1 MVIHAPVL
9 VLNQN
14 YQPLNVC
21 NVRRALVLLDREK
34 AELMENG
41 RGYVHSVSRPFP
53 VPSVIRLYHMVKR
66 PLVRRRLS
74 RRAVF
79 IRDRYTCQYCGL
91 QSRSLT
97 LDHILPRSK
106 GGRHQ
111 WDNVVSACKRCNHR
125 KAGQTPQEASMRL
138 MKQPATPRPNPFYL
152 FENRTVLEEW
162 RPFIPWVDP

>member
-1 MVIHAPVL
+1 MMIQAPVL

-41 RGYVHSVSRPFP
+41 RGHVNTVSRPFP

-79 IRDRYTCQYCGL
+79 ARDRYTCQYCGI

-97 LDHILPRSK
+97 LDHIHPRSR
-106 GGRHQ
+106 GGRHE
-111 WDNVVSACKRCNHR
+111 WENVVSACKRCNHR
-125 KAGQTPQEASMRL
+125 KAGRTPTEASMRL
-138 MKQPATPRPNPFYL
+138 ERTPAAPRPNPFYP
-152 FENRTVLEEW
+152 FESRTVLDEW
-162 RPFIPWVDP
+162 RPFIPWVD

>member
-1 MVIHAPVL
+1 MLIQAPVL

-41 RGYVHSVSRPFP
+41 RGVVHSVSRPFP

-79 IRDRYTCQYCGL
+79 VRDRYTCQYCGGE
-91 QSRSLT
+91 SKTLT
-97 LDHILPRSK
+97 LDHIMPRSR
-106 GGRHQ
+106 GGRHE
-111 WDNVVSACKRCNHR
+111 WDNVVSACKKCNHR
-125 KAGQTPQEASMRL
+125 KAGHTPSEANMEL
-138 MKQPATPRPNPFYL
+138 NKQPVAPRPNPFYM
-152 FENRTVLEEW
+152 FEYRIVLDEW
-162 RPFIPWVDP
+162 RPFIPWVDG

>member
-1 MVIHAPVL
+1 MVIHSPVL

-21 NVRRALVLLDREK
+21 NVRRALVLLDRDK

-41 RGYVHSVSRPFP
+41 RGYVRSVSRPFP

-79 IRDRYTCQYCGL
+79 ARDRYTCQYCGL
-91 QSRSLT
+91 SLRTLT
-97 LDHILPRSK
+97 LDHIQPRSR
-106 GGRHQ
+106 GGRHE
-111 WDNVVSACKRCNHR
+111 WDNVVSACKKCNHR
-125 KAGQTPQEASMRL
+125 KAGRTPQEAGMRL
-138 MKQPATPRPNPFYL
+138 MKKPGTPRPNPFYL
-152 FENRTVLEEW
+152 FENRTVQEEW
-162 RPFIPWVDP
+162 LPFIPWVDP